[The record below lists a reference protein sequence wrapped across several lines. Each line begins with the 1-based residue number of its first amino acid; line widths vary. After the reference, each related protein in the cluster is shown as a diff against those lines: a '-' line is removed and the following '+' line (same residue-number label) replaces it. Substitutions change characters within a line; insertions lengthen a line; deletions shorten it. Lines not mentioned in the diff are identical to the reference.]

1 MRITADKRQ
10 KLLDQNE
17 GYSTTSYYSS
27 RNFSESRRYEI
38 SGGELHVHSKSN
50 TSWAD
55 NSRTEEKWV
64 ADSAATN
71 RYLHENLDQLDTT
84 GIE

>member
-10 KLLDQNE
+10 KLLDQND
-17 GYSTTSYYSS
+17 GYSTTSYYSG

-38 SGGELHVHSKSN
+38 SGGELHVHSRSK

-55 NSRTEEKWV
+55 SRTEEEWV
-64 ADSAATN
+64 ADPSATN
-71 RYLHENLDQLDTT
+71 R
-84 GIE
+84 